1 MTKKA
6 FISVLGSFA
15 LAVMLLA
22 SPAVIAQPA
31 SVSTYQV
38 DEGGCDKCGK
48 EDCKGC
54 EGKEAKKG
62 KKGKKGKAGKS
73 CAGKGEGKSCCANG
87 SKKGAKAKATE
98 KVEEEKK

>member
-15 LAVMLLA
+15 LAIMLLA

-31 SVSTYQV
+31 GISTYQV
-38 DEGGCDKCGK
+38 DEGECEKCGK

-54 EGKEAKKG
+54 EGKEAKEG
-62 KKGKKGKAGKS
+62 KKAKAGKS
-73 CAGKGEGKSCCANG
+73 CAGKGEGKSCCAHG
-87 SKKGAKAKATE
+87 SKKEVKANT
-98 KVEEEKK
+98 EEKAEEAKK